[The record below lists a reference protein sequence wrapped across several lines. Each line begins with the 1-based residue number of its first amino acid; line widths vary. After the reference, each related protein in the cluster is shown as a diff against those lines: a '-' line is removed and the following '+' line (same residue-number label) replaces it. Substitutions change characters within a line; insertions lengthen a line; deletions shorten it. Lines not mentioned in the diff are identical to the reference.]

1 MEGIR
6 FADVLQSFEK
16 KTEDGEY
23 VSVERDYNERKVIE
37 NDVKRTEL
45 LGVDKRNQEAIK
57 ILKRLLFVELDKI
70 PVKYTQ
76 GMSEVASVFV
86 LYYFQEIVEEEV
98 AKGMFIAEREEKPEG
113 EASTAEGFSEHFI
126 ELPEEETTELKKFL
140 SRHKD
145 IIAKLGVVLT
155 NVFKRKLEPLVA
167 NDFKLY
173 KENMK
178 IFVEMM
184 KKRGVKIPEL
194 ESYKF
199 MGSILTFFLRN
210 LTKMEDV
217 HKVFEIILSCPNTC
231 PFLLLV
237 LFYGQISSGKAIESI
252 NNKLF
257 PKVVKLE
264 EEFIETRKRIES
276 KEVCPSKRKIM
287 LIGGVISIITAVV
300 VYKITRKE

>member
-1 MEGIR
+1 MEGVR

-16 KTEDGEY
+16 KTEDDEY
-23 VSVERDYNERKVIE
+23 VSVERDYNERRVIE
-37 NDVKRTEL
+37 NDVRRTEL
-45 LGVDKRNQEAIK
+45 LGVDKK
-57 ILKRLLFVELDKI
+57 DHKTVKFLKKLLFVELDKI
-70 PVKYTQ
+70 PIRYTQ

-86 LYYFQEIVEEEV
+86 LYYFQEIVEEEI
-98 AKGMFIAEREEKPEG
+98 AKGILEG
-113 EASTAEGFSEHFI
+113 EDLESPGESSPENFI
-126 ELPEEETTELKKFL
+126 DVPEDESVKLKRFL

-145 IIAKLGVVLT
+145 ITAKLGVVLT

-167 NDFKLY
+167 DDFKIY

-184 KKRGVKIPEL
+184 KKRGIKIPEL

-210 LTKMEDV
+210 LSKTEDV

-237 LFYGQISSGKAIESI
+237 LFYGRIA
-252 NNKLF
+252 NNKPIENVNNNLF
-257 PKVVKLE
+257 TKVIKLE
-264 EEFIETRKRIES
+264 EEFVETKKRIER
-276 KEVCPSKRKIM
+276 KKPGFSKRKI
-287 LIGGVISIITAVV
+287 IAVGGVISIITAVV
-300 VYKITRKE
+300 LYKITRKE